1 MIGLSQLG
9 SWPIQTP
16 LATSAVTVQPTAQ
29 WVQMLLRIV
38 HRDAAGCRRSGFG
51 LAHAGERQR
60 AERRE
65 TAGGEARAAQEG
77 AAVEAAVRLARESGE
92 VSAPGLTFR
101 SLDQHGCLP
110 QLG

>member
-9 SWPIQTP
+9 SWPIHTP

-29 WVQMLLRIV
+29 WVQMLLRIAT
-38 HRDAAGCRRSGFG
+38 RRAGGRRRTGLG
-51 LAHAGERQR
+51 LAHAGERQG
-60 AERRE
+60 AQRRE
-65 TAGGEARAAQEG
+65 PAGGKARAAQEG
-77 AAVEAAVRLARESGE
+77 AATEAAIRLAGESGE
-92 VSAPGLTFR
+92 IAAPRLTFR